1 MIGVATIGTEGH
13 AIAAPG
19 DTIKRKGLGA
29 RGVRLRQGSRPTA
42 AFYVR

>member
-1 MIGVATIGTEGH
+1 LGPKAT
-13 AIAAPG
+13 ALLLQG